1 VKLIKAY
8 EIDVI
13 RLKDGRHAFKFEV
26 GDKFFEYYQ
35 ANDWLN
41 GANIGVDVN
50 LTKTVSVMEVDFHIH
65 GTVNLTCDRSLEPFD
80 EPLDL
85 HEKVVYKYGPVE
97 EEISEDVF
105 MITKDTPSVNVAQLI
120 YEYILLAIPAKKI
133 HPDHRTE
140 ADEEDDEEYDSEV
153 EAFLVEIEEE
163 EDEDEERV
171 SDDEEPSEEKVDPR
185 WDILKKLKNKE

>member
-13 RLKDGRHAFKFEV
+13 RLKDGRHVFKFEV
-26 GDKFFEYYQ
+26 GNDFFEYYQ
-35 ANDWLN
+35 AEDWLN
-41 GANIGVDVN
+41 GAKIEVDVN

-85 HEKVVYKYGPVE
+85 NEKVVYKYGPVE
-97 EEISEDVF
+97 EEISEDIF

-120 YEYILLAIPAKKI
+120 YEYILLALPAKKI
-133 HPDHRTE
+133 HPDYRTAE
-140 ADEEDDEEYDSEV
+140 DEEEDADFESEVEYFVDEVEDDEEIPLD
-153 EAFLVEIEEE
+153 EEE
-163 EDEDEERV
+163 STEER
-171 SDDEEPSEEKVDPR
+171 VDPR
-185 WDILKKLKNKE
+185 WDILKNLKNKE

>member
-1 VKLIKAY
+1 MKLIKAY

-13 RLKDGRHAFKFEV
+13 RLKDGRHVFKFEV
-26 GDKFFEYYQ
+26 GNDFFEYFQ
-35 ANDWLN
+35 AEDWLN
-41 GANIGVDVN
+41 GAKIEIDVN

-65 GTVNLTCDRSLEPFD
+65 GTVNLTCDRSLEHFD

-120 YEYILLAIPAKKI
+120 YEYILLALPAKKI
-133 HPDHRTE
+133 HPDYRTE
-140 ADEEDDEEYDSEV
+140 EDEEENEEFEAEFESYSDEV
-153 EAFLVEIEEE
+153 EEE
-163 EDEDEERV
+163 EEIHSEDIDPTEER
-171 SDDEEPSEEKVDPR
+171 VDPR
-185 WDILKKLKNKE
+185 WEILKKLKNKE

>member
-1 VKLIKAY
+1 MKLIKAY

-13 RLKDGRHAFKFEV
+13 RLKDGRHVFKFEV
-26 GDKFFEYYQ
+26 DNKFFEYYQ
-35 ANDWLN
+35 AEDWLN
-41 GANIGVDVN
+41 GANIEVDVN

-120 YEYILLAIPAKKI
+120 YEYILLALPAKKI
-133 HPDHRTE
+133 HPDYRT
-140 ADEEDDEEYDSEV
+140 AED
-153 EAFLVEIEEE
+153 EE
-163 EDEDEERV
+163 EDEDFDSDVDGFMDEIEADEEESPEEEESSEER
-171 SDDEEPSEEKVDPR
+171 VDPR

>member
-1 VKLIKAY
+1 MKLIKAY

-41 GANIGVDVN
+41 GANIEVDVN

-120 YEYILLAIPAKKI
+120 YEYILLALPAKKI
-133 HPDHRTE
+133 HPDYRT
-140 ADEEDDEEYDSEV
+140 AED
-153 EAFLVEIEEE
+153 EE
-163 EDEDEERV
+163 EDEEFESEIESFMDELEEEDEIPSDEEE
-171 SDDEEPSEEKVDPR
+171 STEERVDPR
-185 WDILKKLKNKE
+185 WDILKKLKNDE

>member
-35 ANDWLN
+35 AKDWLN
-41 GANIGVDVN
+41 GANIEVDVN

-120 YEYILLAIPAKKI
+120 YEYILLALPAKKI
-133 HPDHRTE
+133 HPDYRTAE
-140 ADEEDDEEYDSEV
+140 DEEEDGEFES
-153 EAFLVEIEEE
+153 EIESFMDELEE
-163 EDEDEERV
+163 EDEIPSDEEE
-171 SDDEEPSEEKVDPR
+171 STEERVDPR
-185 WDILKKLKNKE
+185 WDILKKLKNDE

>member
-1 VKLIKAY
+1 MKLIKAY

-41 GANIGVDVN
+41 GANIEVDVN

-120 YEYILLAIPAKKI
+120 YEYILLALPAKKI
-133 HPDHRTE
+133 HPYYRT
-140 ADEEDDEEYDSEV
+140 AED
-153 EAFLVEIEEE
+153 EE
-163 EDEDEERV
+163 EDEEFESEIESFVDELEDEKEVSSDEEE
-171 SDDEEPSEEKVDPR
+171 STQDKVDPR
-185 WDILKKLKNKE
+185 WDILKKLKNDE

>member
-1 VKLIKAY
+1 MKLIKAY

-41 GANIGVDVN
+41 GANIEVDVN

-120 YEYILLAIPAKKI
+120 YEYILLALPAKKI
-133 HPDHRTE
+133 HPDYRTAE
-140 ADEEDDEEYDSEV
+140 DE
-153 EAFLVEIEEE
+153 EEE
-163 EDEDEERV
+163 EDEEFESEIESFMDELEEEDEIPSDEEE
-171 SDDEEPSEEKVDPR
+171 STEERVDPR
-185 WDILKKLKNKE
+185 WDILKKLKNDE

>member
-13 RLKDGRHAFKFEV
+13 RLKDGRHVFKFEV
-26 GDKFFEYYQ
+26 GNDFFEYYQ
-35 ANDWLN
+35 AEDWLN
-41 GANIGVDVN
+41 GAKIEVDVN

-85 HEKVVYKYGPVE
+85 NEKVVYKYGPVE
-97 EEISEDVF
+97 EEISEDIF

-120 YEYILLAIPAKKI
+120 YEYILLALPAKKI
-133 HPDHRTE
+133 HPDYRT
-140 ADEEDDEEYDSEV
+140 AED
-153 EAFLVEIEEE
+153 EE
-163 EDEDEERV
+163 EDEDFESEVEYFVDEVEDEEEIPLDEEESTEER
-171 SDDEEPSEEKVDPR
+171 VDPR
-185 WDILKKLKNKE
+185 WDILKNLKNKE

>member
-13 RLKDGRHAFKFEV
+13 RLKDGRHAFNFEV
-26 GDKFFEYYQ
+26 GDKFFEHYQ

-41 GANIGVDVN
+41 GANIEVDVN
-50 LTKTVSVMEVDFHIH
+50 LTKTVSVMEVNFHIH

-120 YEYILLAIPAKKI
+120 YEYILLALPAKKI
-133 HPDHRTE
+133 HPDYRT
-140 ADEEDDEEYDSEV
+140 AED
-153 EAFLVEIEEE
+153 EE
-163 EDEDEERV
+163 EDEEFESEIESFMDELEEEDEIPSDEEE
-171 SDDEEPSEEKVDPR
+171 SKEERVDPR
-185 WDILKKLKNKE
+185 WDILKKLKNDE

>member
-1 VKLIKAY
+1 MKLIKAY

-41 GANIGVDVN
+41 GANIEVDVN

-120 YEYILLAIPAKKI
+120 YEYILLALPAKKI
-133 HPDHRTE
+133 HPDYRTAE
-140 ADEEDDEEYDSEV
+140 EEDGEFES
-153 EAFLVEIEEE
+153 EIESFMDELEE
-163 EDEDEERV
+163 EDEIPSDEEE
-171 SDDEEPSEEKVDPR
+171 SKEERVDPR
-185 WDILKKLKNKE
+185 WDILKKLKNDE

>member
-13 RLKDGRHAFKFEV
+13 RLKDGRHVFKFEV
-26 GDKFFEYYQ
+26 GNDFFEYYQ
-35 ANDWLN
+35 AEDWLN
-41 GANIGVDVN
+41 GAKIEVDVN

-85 HEKVVYKYGPVE
+85 NEKVVYKYGPVE

-120 YEYILLAIPAKKI
+120 YEYILLALPAKKI
-133 HPDHRTE
+133 HPDYRT
-140 ADEEDDEEYDSEV
+140 AED
-153 EAFLVEIEEE
+153 EE
-163 EDEDEERV
+163 EDEDFESEVEYFVDEVEDEEEIPLDEEESTEER
-171 SDDEEPSEEKVDPR
+171 VDPR
-185 WDILKKLKNKE
+185 WDILKNLKNKE